1 MYYKYDEKNG
11 IHVPEPFKRVMT
23 PMFMGDDDKIKES
36 NFSVHFT
43 EWEPGCEIDSHSHE
57 IGMEAMYC
65 MEGRGV
71 AQVDG
76 KEYPFVPGS
85 MIVAPPGIQHKIK
98 NTGDQLL
105 RVFCI
110 FSPPVT
116 GESLRQR
123 ALEAV
128 EAAKK

>member
-1 MYYKYDEKNG
+1 
-11 IHVPEPFKRVMT
+11 
-23 PMFMGDDDKIKES
+23 
-36 NFSVHFT
+36 
-43 EWEPGCEIDSHSHE
+43 
-57 IGMEAMYC
+57 MEAMYC
-65 MEGRGV
+65 MEGCGV